1 MTLAA
6 SSLSE
11 VVSFRVGRTRCT
23 RTADWLRAK
32 PQYSAAKGMG
42 MGVATRRNHPEP
54 QPQRHRLKLSSRG
67 INWVKLHLATM

>member
-23 RTADWLRAK
+23 RAADWLRVK
-32 PQYSAAKGMG
+32 PQYSATKHMG
-42 MGVATRRNHPEP
+42 VGVATGRNRQEP
-54 QPQRHRLKLSSRG
+54 QPQRHRLKLTSRG
-67 INWVKLHLATM
+67 IIEVKLHLATM